1 VVVTL
6 KCSHCG
12 APLKAAPEQTMVTCG
27 YCEAVTRIGSTREHR
42 PTAARARGAPQSRII
57 LVLTVAGVVSAATFA
72 AVAVMSRSRAVTPAS
87 DRGPEPARPTPPAPV
102 APPVIAAA
110 PPSDAKPDAK
120 PGPEVAATG
129 SSAAPASGTR
139 RKAAAAA
146 VPTGPVSTKK
156 DAEEVLRPELLACM
170 KEHGV
175 HYLITRLGN
184 EPRGAT
190 VPPLGLTGT
199 SVVDYKPTPGFAATP
214 LGRCVARA
222 GSGVRAPAYGGN
234 YIYFGLRNESIPDP
248 LADAPARLD
257 TNAAQQALAALDD
270 EARDCATRSPAGS
283 RPGESVSVMVYFE
296 GATGKVSRV
305 EPYYI
310 DIRSAYGRC
319 LSSVYRKATSSR
331 FREIEHQVRHT
342 LAP

>member
-1 VVVTL
+1 
-6 KCSHCG
+6 
-12 APLKAAPEQTMVTCG
+12 MVTCG

-42 PTAARARGAPQSRII
+42 PTAARSRGAPQGRII
-57 LVLTVAGVVSAATFA
+57 LGLTVASVVGAATIA
-72 AVAVMSRSRAVTPAS
+72 AGVMMSSSRAVTPAS
-87 DRGPEPARPTPPAPV
+87 DRGPEVVRPTPPAPV
-102 APPVIAAA
+102 APPVVAA
-110 PPSDAKPDAK
+110 PLPAESPK

-129 SSAAPASGTR
+129 SSAAPAGGTR

-257 TNAAQQALAALDD
+257 TDAAQQALAALDD

-283 RPGESVSVMVYFE
+283 RPGESVSVMVSFE

-310 DIRSAYGRC
+310 DIKSAYGRC
-319 LSSVYRKATSSR
+319 LSSVYRKATSSK
-331 FREIEHQVRHT
+331 FREIDHQVRHT